1 MQMHQQKG
9 RYHWAVLAFCLLD
22 GIGWRLNISILP
34 PLLPLIMQ
42 EFKMNYLEAGFLNTG
57 TMVAYCLLQYPLG
70 HIADRFGRRN
80 IMVLGQIWSAAVCL
94 LVGMA
99 AGFNQLL
106 VLLIILGI
114 GNGMH
119 FIPGAA
125 LISDVFPPQS
135 RSKALSISF
144 SSQAISMLLAPPMAV
159 PLAEAYGWRT
169 PFFVTGTMEILVAFA
184 FWYVVKEP
192 RRKPAVYAKAEKG
205 IVTYENTKLSV
216 IAHLT
221 GYTMAILNFIPAF
234 LGKELGIDLYQAG
247 LVSTAASLSLIASS
261 WSGFSGFAI
270 TKLKARKAILITGF
284 LAFAVT
290 AAMAFASDVVTILIL
305 LLLHGVMRSIMVPA
319 ILNYAV
325 TVTRPET
332 RASEMGFINTLWV
345 MGSVIGPSLIGLLTD
360 MRGFDLAFL
369 VLSTAP
375 LLSMAITKTLPKSD

>member
-1 MQMHQQKG
+1 MRQQLKG
-9 RYHWAVLAFCLLD
+9 HYQWIVLAFCLID

-34 PLLPLIMQ
+34 PLLPLIIQ

-70 HIADRFGRRN
+70 HIADRLGRRN

-99 AGFNQLL
+99 MGFNQLL
-106 VLLIILGI
+106 VLLIILGV

-125 LISDVFPPQS
+125 LISDVFPPQL

-144 SSQAISMLLAPPMAV
+144 SSQAISMLLAPVLAV
-159 PLAEAYGWRT
+159 PLAEVYGWRM
-169 PFFVTGTMEILVAFA
+169 PFLVIGTVEILVALA

-192 RRKPAVYAKAEKG
+192 RREPATVARAKRG
-205 IVTYENTKLSV
+205 IITYENTKLSV

-221 GYTMAILNFIPAF
+221 GYSMAILNFIPAF
-234 LGKELGIDLYQAG
+234 LGRRFGIDLYQAG

-261 WSGFSGFAI
+261 LSGFSGFAI
-270 TKLKARKAILITGF
+270 AGLKARNTIMITGL

-290 AAMAFASDVVTILIL
+290 ASMALASDVVTVLVL

-325 TVTRPET
+325 TITRPET

-345 MGSVIGPSLIGLLTD
+345 MGGVIGPSLIGLLTD

-375 LLSMAITKTLPKSD
+375 LLSIAITKTLPDND